1 MFMAFL
7 PRAKTAKE
15 LEEELLQNLL
25 EKYDDHRRNGS
36 SEQEAFKLTVDSI
49 GEVSELMESLNL
61 QYNVLEQAISMDY
74 SRHRLLDSDFRSV
87 SVHDGKFNSCDLS
100 RSDFSH
106 SDLTNST
113 FKNGNL
119 DHCIFENANLTG
131 TLFKMPI

>member
-1 MFMAFL
+1 MIEKLQAHVHGIFA
-7 PRAKTAKE
+7 PYKNAKTANE

-25 EKYDDHRRNGS
+25 EKYNDHKKNGYH
-36 SEQEAFKLTVDSI
+36 EQEAYKLTVDSI

-61 QYNVLEQAISMDY
+61 HYSELEQAINMDY

-106 SDLTNST
+106 ST
-113 FKNGNL
+113 
-119 DHCIFENANLTG
+119 
-131 TLFKMPI
+131 